1 MKYSFTATVMM
12 VLATACKQGATT
24 GAATD
29 RLDISRPTA
38 GPTEAIDIYLEK
50 NIGHTINNNYKQWT
64 QTFTHFDVRQFKLAD
79 TIAFEVS
86 DVIRHNSLNDFYS
99 VYRPI
104 LFYAP
109 AKKYFLDI
117 YSDQLNLEKHD
128 GVYTA
133 ALEVDATVHLYDA
146 GNKTSKRILFLG
158 STSWID
164 DVFWLD
170 DTRFVLL
177 GVSERED
184 VDSQLYSPKIFIGN
198 IKTSSFKVFESDS
211 KNCNKL
217 LETQYQSA
225 SLRQLSIKNL

>member
-12 VLATACKQGATT
+12 VLATACKQGATS

-29 RLDISRPTA
+29 RLDITRPAA

-64 QTFTHFDVRQFKLAD
+64 QTFTHFDVRQFKLVD

-86 DVIRHNSLNDFYS
+86 DAIRHNSLNDFYS

-109 AKKYFLDI
+109 AKKNFLDI
-117 YSDQLNLEKHD
+117 YSDQLNLEKHN
-128 GVYTA
+128 GVCTA
-133 ALEVDATVHLYDA
+133 AVEVDATVQLYDA
-146 GNKTSKRILFLG
+146 VNETSKRILFLG
-158 STSWID
+158 STSWIE

-170 DTRFVLL
+170 DARFVLL
-177 GVSERED
+177 GVSARED
-184 VDSQLYSPKIFIGN
+184 VDSQLYSPKIYIGN
-198 IKTSSFKVFESDS
+198 INKGSFKVFESID
-211 KNCNKL
+211 KICNKL
-217 LETQYQSA
+217 PETQYQSA
-225 SLRQLSIKNL
+225 SLQQLSVRNL